1 MNYLKRIGIVS
12 CAALL
17 IVGAATAKAASE
29 QKYSGYLGDYSKL
42 ESVKGEKGEEIRRWV
57 NPKLKRG
64 EYLKLIIDPLVFY
77 PAPQP
82 SKQVSNE
89 TLQQIRQYADE
100 ALRREV
106 GKSFL
111 LVNQVGPGVARVRIA
126 ITGITTEAEGM
137 KPYEFIPVA
146 AIVAGAEAAAGTRKR
161 DSFLVVEVELV
172 DSVTNDKLGMAAR
185 KIPGKK
191 QLKGE
196 KDQLTLEMMKPVLDD
211 KAANARLILD
221 RTLK

>member
-1 MNYLKRIGIVS
+1 MSHVKRIGILS

-64 EYLKLIIDPLVFY
+64 EYLKLIIDPVVYY
-77 PAPQP
+77 PAPDP
-82 SKQVSNE
+82 SKQVSTE
-89 TLQQIRQYADE
+89 TLQQIRQYTDE
-100 ALRREV
+100 ALRREI

-126 ITGITTEAEGM
+126 LTGITTEAEGM
-137 KPYEFIPVA
+137 KPYEFIPIA
-146 AIVAGAEAAAGTRKR
+146 AIVAGAEAASGKRKR
-161 DSFLVVEVELV
+161 DSFLIVEAEIV
-172 DSVTNDKLGMAAR
+172 DSVTNDKLGMGAR
-185 KIPGKK
+185 KSPAKK
-191 QLKGE
+191 GLKGE
-196 KDQLTLEMMKPVLDD
+196 KEQLTLEMMKPVIDD
-211 KAANARLILD
+211 KAANARTILD